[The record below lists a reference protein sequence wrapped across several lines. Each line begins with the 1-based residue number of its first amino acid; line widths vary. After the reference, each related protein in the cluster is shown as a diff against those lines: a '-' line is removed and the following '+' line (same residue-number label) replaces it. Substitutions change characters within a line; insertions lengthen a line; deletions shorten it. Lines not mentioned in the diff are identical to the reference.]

1 MSTFRTVL
9 EFEVTRTLK
18 KRAFWIGALAVPV
31 LIIVIGLIQFLGSQS
46 AQDAEAQLG
55 DSRFAF
61 LYVDESGLVDASVA
75 SGAGGT
81 PIDSPDAGVE
91 AVRSGSAEA
100 FFHYPADPATEAI
113 EVAGRHVNAFDD
125 GRYGAV
131 ASAVLTESVRA
142 EIGSDELVSIIQ
154 GGTRVD
160 AVTYLPDGSV
170 SNVLAAMPVGIVLL
184 ALLFLAVVLLGNPVL
199 IATTEE
205 KENRVAEIL
214 LTSARPNAVI
224 AAKLVALGIVG
235 LVQVGVILAP
245 VLLGWL
251 LFRDQLRLGELD
263 LSSIVFDPQLVT
275 LGVLILLAGIAL
287 YIASLA
293 AVGAA
298 APSAKDAGG
307 FTFIAIMLP
316 LAPLYAAALIVS
328 QPDSPIVQALTF
340 FPFTAGTTALL
351 RNAVGS
357 LDLWE
362 GVVVIAVLAVAA
374 ALMLALAARAF
385 RRGALEYERML
396 GLRELLRRRR

>member
-1 MSTFRTVL
+1 VSTFRTVL

-81 PIDSPDAGVE
+81 PIDSPEAGVE

-245 VLLGWL
+245 VVLGWL
-251 LFRDQLRLGELD
+251 LLRDQLRLGELD

>member
-184 ALLFLAVVLLGNPVL
+184 ALLFLAVVLLANPVL

-275 LGVLILLAGIAL
+275 LGVLILLAAIAL

>member
-81 PIDSPDAGVE
+81 PIDSPEAGVE

-245 VLLGWL
+245 VVLGWL
-251 LFRDQLRLGELD
+251 LLRDQLRLGELD

>member
-81 PIDSPDAGVE
+81 PIDSPEAGVE

-184 ALLFLAVVLLGNPVL
+184 ALLFLAVVLLANPVL

-275 LGVLILLAGIAL
+275 LGVLILLAAIAL

>member
-1 MSTFRTVL
+1 VSTFRTVL

-81 PIDSPDAGVE
+81 PIDSPEAGVE

-275 LGVLILLAGIAL
+275 LGVLILLAAIAL